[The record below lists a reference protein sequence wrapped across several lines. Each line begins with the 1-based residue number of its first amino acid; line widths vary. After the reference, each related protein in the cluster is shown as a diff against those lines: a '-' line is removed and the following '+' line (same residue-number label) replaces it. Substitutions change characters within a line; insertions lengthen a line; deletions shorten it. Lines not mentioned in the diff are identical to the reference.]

1 MLSTRA
7 ISDLLSHNRDE
18 RLCKRWYLITPN
30 GTLLAYSQPTNIN
43 DLRKQAAIAAICW
56 QQHDSNSSAGH
67 YSGDYEDEIPEDA
80 ERSPLQVLTIESED
94 ANVIM
99 RRIQEQLLLVLEGGV
114 PPRRNAFERRITAEA
129 ADGSQR
135 WPREGDGHTDVTN
148 PMKAEHDGGSVAA
161 NVLRL
166 QRSKLDALAAAVTA
180 EFEQTG
186 FKMPDV
192 GGTTVF

>member
-1 MLSTRA
+1 MLSAKA

-18 RLCKRWYLITPN
+18 RLCKRWCLITPN

-56 QQHDSNSSAGH
+56 QQHE
-67 YSGDYEDEIPEDA
+67 SGDRYNGEYDDEIPEDT
-80 ERSPLQVLTIESED
+80 EESPLQVLTIESED
-94 ANVIM
+94 SNVIM

-114 PPRRNAFERRITAEA
+114 PPRRRVFERRITAES
-129 ADGSQR
+129 ADGSRR
-135 WPREGDGHTDVTN
+135 WPHEGDGHTDVAN
-148 PMKAEHDGGSVAA
+148 PVKAEHDGSSVAA

-166 QRSKLDALAAAVTA
+166 QRTKLDALAGVVLA